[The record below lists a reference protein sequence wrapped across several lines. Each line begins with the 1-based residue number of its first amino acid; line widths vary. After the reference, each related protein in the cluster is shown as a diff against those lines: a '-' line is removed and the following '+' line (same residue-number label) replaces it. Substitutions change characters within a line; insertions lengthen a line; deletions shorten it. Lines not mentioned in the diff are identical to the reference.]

1 MKTTTRQRGRR
12 PKPYSQVERLVRMMR
27 ILAGRSMSVDELAHE
42 FDVSRRQVYRDLE
55 RLKSKAIR

>member
-1 MKTTTRQRGRR
+1 
-12 PKPYSQVERLVRMMR
+12 
-27 ILAGRSMSVDELAHE
+27 MSVDELAHE